1 MHDEYFIDSEE
12 EIREREQAEA
22 LRQLVREEVQRAE
35 SGEVESGEV
44 ESGEETPSE
53 EQKRGA
59 SYRGFLRW
67 IRHALTG
74 EILITNEVQQ
84 LYNAVTVL
92 GIVYLLAIFAMFAS
106 FHRAQQYDELQ
117 QKVVLLREEAIYSI
131 RNRHLESSHSKILE
145 RLKESGVDIQDPYS
159 QPKILK

>member
-22 LRQLVREEVQRAE
+22 LRQLLREEVQRA
-35 SGEVESGEV
+35 ESGEV

-117 QKVVLLREEAIYSI
+117 QEVVLLREEAIYSI

>member
-22 LRQLVREEVQRAE
+22 LRQLVREEVQRA
-35 SGEVESGEV
+35 ESGEV

-106 FHRAQQYDELQ
+106 FHRAQQYEELQ
-117 QKVVLLREEAIYSI
+117 QEVVLLREEAIYSI

>member
-35 SGEVESGEV
+35 SGEVESGED
-44 ESGEETPSE
+44 TPLE

-117 QKVVLLREEAIYSI
+117 QEVVLLREEAIYSI

>member
-22 LRQLVREEVQRAE
+22 LRQLVREEVQRA
-35 SGEVESGEV
+35 ESGEV

-117 QKVVLLREEAIYSI
+117 QEVVLLREEAIYSI

-145 RLKESGVDIQDPYS
+145 RLNESGVDIQDPYS

>member
-22 LRQLVREEVQRAE
+22 LRQLVREEVQRA
-35 SGEVESGEV
+35 ESGEV

-117 QKVVLLREEAIYSI
+117 QEMVLLREEAIYSI

>member
-1 MHDEYFIDSEE
+1 MHEEYFIDSDE

-22 LRQLVREEVQRAE
+22 LRQIVREEVQR
-35 SGEVESGEV
+35 VESGAE
-44 ESGEETPSE
+44 ESGDEGKSPSE
-53 EQKRGA
+53 EPQRQK

-67 IRHALTG
+67 IGHALTG

-106 FHRAQQYDELQ
+106 FHRARYYTKLKAE
-117 QKVVLLREEAIYSI
+117 VVLLREEAIFSI
-131 RNRHLESSHSKILE
+131 KNRHLESSHSKILE
-145 RLKESGVDIQDPYS
+145 RLNEAGVDIQDPYS

>member
-22 LRQLVREEVQRAE
+22 LRQLVREEVQRA
-35 SGEVESGEV
+35 ESGEV

-117 QKVVLLREEAIYSI
+117 QEVVLLREEAIYSI

>member
-22 LRQLVREEVQRAE
+22 LRQLVREEVQRA
-35 SGEVESGEV
+35 ESGEV

-117 QKVVLLREEAIYSI
+117 QEVVLLREEVQ
-131 RNRHLESSHSKILE
+131 L
-145 RLKESGVDIQDPYS
+145 
-159 QPKILK
+159 

>member
-35 SGEVESGEV
+35 SGEVESGE
-44 ESGEETPSE
+44 ETPSE
-53 EQKRGA
+53 EQKRGV

-106 FHRAQQYDELQ
+106 FHRAQQYEELQ
-117 QKVVLLREEAIYSI
+117 QEVVLLREEAIYSI

>member
-22 LRQLVREEVQRAE
+22 LRQLVREEVQRA
-35 SGEVESGEV
+35 ESGEV

-106 FHRAQQYDELQ
+106 FHRAQQYEELQ